1 MRRKGSGGVKKL
13 VQRTVDIL
21 QRSGVDYGEVRAEL
35 IRTEN
40 TDFRNARLDDCRT
53 VETEGVGIRVL
64 VNGSWGFAACTGL
77 ERDDIEAAAA
87 RAVDIAGA
95 AGGRGKVELAP
106 LDTQQGVYTG
116 PCRKDPFEVSRE
128 DKIALL
134 QQVSEDMMKD
144 PRIKSSRARLWFEKR
159 DRVIGT
165 TRGDLIET
173 DLIFTQPDVMATAV
187 AGGDAQSRS
196 MQDGARIAGWEWIE
210 QSGIASWGEKARE
223 EALMKVLA
231 EESPSGRMDLLL
243 DGLHLSLT
251 MHESVGHP
259 TESDR
264 ALGWEANMAGRTF
277 VELSDQGSLRYGSS
291 LVNFLADNTLP
302 YGVATWGWDDDLVP
316 GQKWYTVKNGI
327 FQEFG
332 SVRETALLIGKQASR
347 GCCRAMDT
355 QCFPINRQPNFY
367 LEPPDNGVTPEEL
380 ASDINHGIW
389 IEGRGSF
396 SIDQRRE
403 NFQFGGDLFWEI
415 KNGKKTRPLKK
426 VIYRS
431 RTPEFW
437 SSLDGIADRK
447 FFRTMGLLTCG
458 KGEPGQSARMTHGAS
473 YCRFRGIEVG
483 GGR

>member
-1 MRRKGSGGVKKL
+1 MKQL
-13 VQRTVDIL
+13 VQRAVEIL
-21 QRSGVDYGEVRAEL
+21 KDTGVDYGDVRAEL
-35 IRTEN
+35 IRTES

-77 ERDDIEAAAA
+77 KKDDVDAAVR
-87 RAVDIAGA
+87 RAVDIAKV
-95 AGGRGKVELAP
+95 AGSRGKVELAP
-106 LDTQQGVYTG
+106 LEIQQGVYSG

-134 QQVSEDMMKD
+134 QKASDDMMKD
-144 PRIKSSRARLWFEKR
+144 PRIKSSYAQLWFEKR
-159 DRVIGT
+159 DRIIGT

-173 DLIFTQPDVMATAV
+173 DLTFTQPTLMATAV
-187 AGGDAQSRS
+187 VDGDAQSRTL
-196 MQDGARIAGWEWIE
+196 QDGARIAGWEWVKE
-210 QSGIASWGEKARE
+210 SGIESWGERARE

-231 EESPSGRMDLLL
+231 DESPSGEMDLIL

-277 VELSDQGSLRYGSS
+277 VNIIDQGNLRYGSDM
-291 LVNFLADNTLP
+291 VNLLADNTLP
-302 YGVATWGWDDDLVP
+302 FGVATWGWDDDMVP

-332 SVRETALLIGKQASR
+332 SVRETAFLMGKKAST
-347 GCCRAMDT
+347 GCCRAMNA

-367 LEPPDNGVTPEEL
+367 LEAPENGVTPEDL
-380 ASDINHGIW
+380 ASEINHGIW

-403 NFQFGGDLFWEI
+403 SFQFGGDLFWEI
-415 KNGKKTRPLKK
+415 KNGKKVRPLKK

-437 SSLDGIADRK
+437 GSLDGIADRK
-447 FFRTMGLLTCG
+447 YFRTMGLLTCG
-458 KGEPGQSARMTHGAS
+458 KGEPMQSARMTHGAS
-473 YCRFRGIEVG
+473 YSRFRGIEVG